1 MKQKLFS
8 SCWKGE
14 KMPERLYIKPPQGEL
29 FEAAVRVV
37 QEICRAG
44 FKAYWVGGAV
54 RDMVLHRLP
63 DDVDMVTTAR
73 PEQLLAVFQ
82 DAEMVGACFGV
93 VLVKYSGFV
102 FEVATCREERS
113 YQDGR
118 HPEDIRFTDDVELDL
133 KRRDFTVNSML
144 YDPSE
149 SVVIDYNGG
158 LQDIKARLLR
168 VVGVPQERFGEDYL
182 RMFRAVRFAAKLEF
196 DIEETAWQAIREMA
210 ALTGK
215 LAAERVRDEIEMM
228 LCSLHPRRALELLKE
243 SGLLKV
249 WLPEADVLA
258 GVEQHPKYHPEGDVW
273 EHTLLMFDKLK
284 AVPEPLLAW
293 SMLLHDIGKKP
304 TFARGEDGIPHF
316 YGHEAVGAD
325 MIPPIAERMRFSRGM
340 AEGIEHAVRYHMR
353 FASVMEMR
361 PAKLK
366 RLMAEKNFETELEL
380 HRVDCLAS
388 NGLVQGYEFLSRK
401 LNSDKPRILPEPL
414 INGLDLIRM
423 GYQPGAQFK
432 VILEKVMDCQLE
444 EQFCNKAE
452 AEMWIRSQFP
462 LM

>member
-1 MKQKLFS
+1 M
-8 SCWKGE
+8 
-14 KMPERLYIKPPQGEL
+14 LYIDPPQGEL
-29 FEAAVRVV
+29 FDAARMVV
-37 QEICRAG
+37 QMICRAG

-54 RDMVLHRLP
+54 RDLVLQRVP

-73 PEQLLAVFQ
+73 PEELQKIFPE
-82 DAEMVGACFGV
+82 AELVGACFGV
-93 VLVKYSGFV
+93 LLVKYNKFV
-102 FEVATCREERS
+102 FEVATCREERA

-144 YDPSE
+144 YDPSD
-149 SVVIDYNGG
+149 SAVIDYNGG
-158 LQDIKARLLR
+158 LRDIKARLLR

-182 RMFRAVRFAAKLEF
+182 RMFRAVRFAAKLDFE
-196 DIEETAWQAIREMA
+196 IEKSAWQAICEMA
-210 ALTGK
+210 PLTEK
-215 LAAERVRDEIEMM
+215 LAAERVREEIENM
-228 LCSLHPRRALELLKE
+228 LCSKQPRRALELLKD

-249 WLPEADVLA
+249 WLWEVDVLA

-273 EHTLLMFDKLK
+273 EHTLLMFDKLND
-284 AVPEPLLAW
+284 VPEPLLAW

-325 MIPPIAERMRFSRGM
+325 MIPAIAERMRFSRDM
-340 AEGIEHAVRYHMR
+340 ASGVEHAVRYHMR

-366 RLMAEKNFETELEL
+366 RLMAEDNFAVELEL

-388 NGLVQGYEFLSRK
+388 NGLVQGYEFLSSK
-401 LNSDKPRILPEPL
+401 MHSDKPRTLPEPL

-423 GYQPGAQFK
+423 GYHPGVQFK

-444 EQFCNKAE
+444 DQFRNKTE
-452 AEMWIRSQFP
+452 AEMWIKSQFP
-462 LM
+462 L

>member
-1 MKQKLFS
+1 
-8 SCWKGE
+8 
-14 KMPERLYIKPPQGEL
+14 MPERLYIKPPQGEL
-29 FEAAVRVV
+29 FEAAAEVV
-37 QEICRAG
+37 QIIGQAG

-54 RDMVLHRLP
+54 RDMVLDRVP

-73 PEQLLAVFQ
+73 PEQLQKIFP

-102 FEVATCREERS
+102 FEIATCREERS

-118 HPEDIRFTDDVELDL
+118 HPEDIRFTEDVELDL

-144 YDPSE
+144 YDPAE
-149 SVVIDYNGG
+149 GVVIDYNGG
-158 LQDIKARLLR
+158 LTDIKARLLR

-182 RMFRAVRFAAKLEF
+182 RMFRAVRFAAKLDF
-196 DIEETAWQAIREMA
+196 VIEKSAWLAIKDMA
-210 ALTGK
+210 PLTGK
-215 LAAERVRDEIEMM
+215 LAAERVRDEVEMM
-228 LCSLHPRRALELLKE
+228 LCSSRARRALELLKE
-243 SGLLKV
+243 SGMLKV
-249 WLPEADVLA
+249 WLPEVDVLA

-273 EHTLLMFDKLK
+273 EHTLLMFDKLGM
-284 AVPEPLLAW
+284 VPEPLLAW

-304 TFARGEDGIPHF
+304 TFSRGEDGIPHF

-325 MIPPIAERMRFSRGM
+325 MIPAIAERMRFSRDM
-340 AEGIEHAVRYHMR
+340 AVGVEHAVRYHMR

-366 RLMAEKNFETELEL
+366 RLMAEKNFVTELEL
-380 HRVDCLAS
+380 HRVDCQAS
-388 NGLVQGYEFLSRK
+388 NGLVQGYEFLCSK
-401 LNSDKPRILPEPL
+401 LRSDKPRTLPEPL

-444 EQFCNKAE
+444 DQFRSKAE
-452 AEMWIRSQFP
+452 AEMWIKSQFP
-462 LM
+462 LI

>member
-1 MKQKLFS
+1 
-8 SCWKGE
+8 
-14 KMPERLYIKPPQGEL
+14 MPEMLFIAPPQGEL
-29 FEAAVRVV
+29 FDAARKVV
-37 QEICRAG
+37 QAVCRAG

-54 RDMVLHRLP
+54 RDLVLQRTP

-73 PEQLLAVFQ
+73 PEQLQAIFP
-82 DAEMVGACFGV
+82 DAELVGACFGV
-93 VLVKYSGFV
+93 LLVKCDGFV
-102 FEVATCREERS
+102 FEIATCREERA

-144 YDPSE
+144 YDPAE

-158 LQDIKARLLR
+158 LSDIKAHLLR

-196 DIEETAWQAIREMA
+196 EIEKSAWQAIKDMA
-210 ALTGK
+210 ELAGK
-215 LAAERVRDEIEMM
+215 LAAERVRDEVETM
-228 LCSLHPRRALELLKE
+228 LCSQHPRRALELLKE

-249 WLPEADVLA
+249 WLPEVDELA

-284 AVPEPLLAW
+284 DIPEVLLAW

-304 TFARGEDGIPHF
+304 TFSRSEDGIPHF

-325 MIPPIAERMRFSRGM
+325 MVPAIAERLRFSRDM
-340 AEGIEHAVRYHMR
+340 ASGVEHAVRYHMR

-366 RLMAEKNFETELEL
+366 RLMAEKNFAVELEL

-388 NGLVQGYEFLSRK
+388 NGLVQGYEFLKNKMNSEK
-401 LNSDKPRILPEPL
+401 LRTLPEPL

-423 GYQPGAQFK
+423 GYQPGMQFK

-444 EQFCNKAE
+444 DQFRSKNE
-452 AEMWIRSQFP
+452 AEMWIKQQFP
-462 LM
+462 LK